1 VDLRERGCCFAHD
14 RRAVS
19 QRRFQVVVV
28 VLPIASS
35 DPGNSGSADTQIRIL
50 EKPEK
55 QFDIVACADL
65 RESFERDSPGAT
77 VAVGETLAIHRCE
90 VSSSALQS
98 RQLVACQLPSA
109 ARIVEDGALEPV
121 ERGWDVMFQR
131 RRERETP
138 NPFEAV
144 NPCVERRERHHAS
157 ELSRP

>member
-1 VDLRERGCCFAHD
+1 LRTTDERSRSAASKSSWWFSPSHRPIPAIAAA
-14 RRAVS
+14 RT
-19 QRRFQVVVV
+19 RRF
-28 VLPIASS
+28 
-35 DPGNSGSADTQIRIL
+35 GSWRNRR
-50 EKPEK
+50 K
-55 QFDIVACADL
+55 FDIVACADL